1 MRPAR
6 AAAIVAAIWLA
17 GLGAA
22 AQFGKASILYDELMA
37 RYGEVAGPA
46 GVGLVVSIVG
56 LVGLVFG
63 TIAGIAVGRAGLS
76 RTLVAALWLAA
87 GIAALQVTLPPYP
100 WMILLRVVE
109 GMSHL
114 AIVVAGPTLIAAITP
129 QRLIGAA
136 MTLWSS
142 FFGVSYTLLALL
154 APPVVTAFGAK
165 GLILGHAAWFAIFA
179 LVLGVLLR
187 GVAPPLHAASG
198 QGGLWARHVAIYRSP
213 RISAPALGFV
223 FYTILYVALLT
234 LVPPLL
240 PDTMSRMAAVAM
252 PALSILVSLTLG
264 VWLLDRIGPVRLVQ
278 AGFALALCAAPAL
291 AFPEPAPGLALAG
304 ALVVSAGL
312 GLVQGAS
319 FATIPALNPDP
330 ADRTLAAGA
339 IAQMGNVGTV
349 LGTPVLAALIAV
361 FGPVALAGFALPIC
375 AAGIAVHSW
384 QARRRARGEDA
395 PIFGR

>member
-6 AAAIVAAIWLA
+6 AAAIVAAIWFA

-22 AQFGKASILYDELMA
+22 AQFGKASLLFSDLAA
-37 RYGEVAGPA
+37 RYGDVAGPA
-46 GVGLVVSIVG
+46 GVGLIVSIVG
-56 LVGLVFG
+56 FVGLVFG
-63 TIAGIAVGRAGLS
+63 TTAGIAITRAGLA

-87 GIAALQVTLPPYP
+87 AVALVQVGLPSYP
-100 WMILLRVVE
+100 VMVALRVVE

-114 AIVVAGPTLIAAITP
+114 AIVVAGPTLIAAVTP
-129 QRLIGAA
+129 PRLIGAA

-142 FFGVSYTLLALL
+142 FFGVSYTALALL
-154 APPVVTAFGAK
+154 APPVVATYGAG
-165 GLILGHAAWFAIFA
+165 GLILGHAGWFAFCAI
-179 LVLGVLLR
+179 VLGVLLR
-187 GVAPPLHAASG
+187 GVAPPIRGSAG
-198 QGGLWARHVAIYRSP
+198 QGGLLARHVAIYRSP
-213 RISAPALGFV
+213 RIAAPALGFV

-240 PDTMSRMAAVAM
+240 PGEAGRTAAVAM

-264 VWLLDRIGPVRLVQ
+264 VWLLGRIGPVRLVQ
-278 AGFALALCAAPAL
+278 WGFALAFLAAP
-291 AFPEPAPGLALAG
+291 PLALAASSPVL
-304 ALVVSAGL
+304 ALAAALAVSAGL

-349 LGTPVLAALIAV
+349 LGTPILAALIAA
-361 FGPVALAGFALPIC
+361 FGPVALTAFALPMC
-375 AAGIAVHSW
+375 VAGIAMHAW
-384 QARRRARGEDA
+384 QARRRARGTA
-395 PIFGR
+395 